1 MPRIRQIPGGLTLA
15 AGLFAAGLVLAPGA
29 RAEGEG
35 TANYMPDR
43 VADTLMQQARAAGMT
58 ACEAVLVPTGTE
70 GTFRVVYRVV
80 SAGQPQ
86 VARPANSMSAVVQS
100 SACPR

>member
-1 MPRIRQIPGGLTLA
+1 MTQPSTLRRALLSTGLAFLA
-15 AGLFAAGLVLAPGA
+15 LGMANAA

-43 VADTLMQQARAAGMT
+43 VAEILMEQARLAGMPT
-58 ACEAVLVPTGTE
+58 CEAVLVPVGND
-70 GTFRVVYRVV
+70 GTFRLTYRVV
-80 SAGQPQ
+80 RPGQPA
-86 VARPANSMSAVVQS
+86 VPRPINAMSAVVQS

>member
-1 MPRIRQIPGGLTLA
+1 MRRAFLSTGVALLALGGANL
-15 AGLFAAGLVLAPGA
+15 A

-43 VADTLMQQARAAGMT
+43 VAEILMEQARAAGMT
-58 ACEAVLVPTGTE
+58 TCEAVLVPVGNDGTYRL
-70 GTFRVVYRVV
+70 TYRVV
-80 SAGQPQ
+80 RAGQPA
-86 VARPANSMSAVVQS
+86 VARPANAMTAVVQS